1 MELNLRGLGWGWM
14 GFPQKQAHSLLADK
28 GVHPVAQDN
37 FPKLASPPRGSIV
50 DQLLGVIMDPAAPLP
65 GLDLS
70 TGCVALGMSPNLSLC
85 LSVLIF
91 KMGVKNKRKQ
101 KSTYLIELL

>member
-14 GFPQKQAHSLLADK
+14 GFLQKQAHSLLADK

-70 TGCVALGMSPNLSLC
+70 TGCVALGMSPNLPLPECPHFQNGS
-85 LSVLIF
+85 
-91 KMGVKNKRKQ
+91 KKQ
-101 KSTYLIELL
+101 KKTKIHLSH